1 MITKSTTTPRG
12 PMRLQNPTLFAAL
25 LGTLLVLPAPPLP
38 AADIPSGR
46 LRVDPTSMEA
56 GDIRAHLNATAEAA
70 TAKDLDGFADCFTK
84 SSRAKIRKQAALRFV
99 QHTVSMDVLETQVI
113 RLAGNSCQA
122 AVRYQLTLSDDSFD
136 VVSLVA
142 LKREHGYWRIH
153 AEKIQLIEHDSPRTC
168 SPSRY
173 ACMSGTCQLK

>member
-1 MITKSTTTPRG
+1 
-12 PMRLQNPTLFAAL
+12 MRLQNHAILPTLFAAM
-25 LGTLLVLPAPPLP
+25 LVLPAPPLP

-70 TAKDLDGFADCFTK
+70 AAEDLDGFADCFTK
-84 SSRAKIRKQAALRFV
+84 SSKPKIRKQAALRFV
-99 QHTVSMDVLETQVI
+99 QHPVSMDVLETQVI
-113 RLAGNSCQA
+113 KLAGNSCQA
-122 AVRYQLTLSDDSFD
+122 AVRYQLTLSDDRFD

-142 LKREHGYWRIH
+142 LKREDGYWKIH
-153 AEKIQLIEHDSPRTC
+153 SEKIQTIEHDSPRTC

-173 ACMSGTCQLK
+173 SCMGGGCSLK